1 MHRSQRR
8 VIPVPMIADLTQLL
22 RRRVAVI
29 ADHEWRDR
37 DPVAHLDA
45 LKEVSEQI
53 SAWTAA
59 HRTSVDPQLRH
70 FLANSSFQKALAYLE
85 AQNGESPGN

>member
-8 VIPVPMIADLTQLL
+8 VFPVPMIADLTQLL

-45 LKEVSEQI
+45 LRGVSEQI
-53 SAWTAA
+53 STWTAA

-85 AQNGESPGN
+85 ASNEESPGN